1 MVQNDNLR
9 RKRKTSI
16 LGVNNLPNDTRMHQ
30 VAKSFESFDVVT
42 IKRKNAR
49 NESEFN
55 YLIEFGSSEECE
67 NAFTEVQTILIK
79 DTKYPVFYAS
89 SDSLSEARKVVSENK
104 LYVKCPRGVD
114 KQDVMKMFN
123 ECDIYDPNQTSSYFF
138 VNVESQEKQ
147 IDLQQK
153 YKDLQVDG
161 KNVIVSFAINSVK
174 NNRIRSRKI
183 E

>member
-1 MVQNDNLR
+1 
-9 RKRKTSI
+9 
-16 LGVNNLPNDTRMHQ
+16 
-30 VAKSFESFDVVT
+30 
-42 IKRKNAR
+42 
-49 NESEFN
+49 
-55 YLIEFGSSEECE
+55 
-67 NAFTEVQTILIK
+67 
-79 DTKYPVFYAS
+79 
-89 SDSLSEARKVVSENK
+89 
-104 LYVKCPRGVD
+104 
-114 KQDVMKMFN
+114 MKMFN